1 MKANLLNKLIVTAAI
16 AVAGSLYAADA
27 PVGPTAHGKPVDKAV
42 TKAQPPATGDVKKD
56 VEKFSAQRDTMLA
69 ERQALLN
76 QLKTASDE
84 HRKAI
89 LEKMKELGETHRELS
104 KQLRDDLRKQRQR

>member
-1 MKANLLNKLIVTAAI
+1 MKATLLNKLIVAAAI
-16 AVAGSLYAADA
+16 AVVSDLYAADG
-27 PVGPTAHGKPVDKAV
+27 PVSPTDPRKPAEKPVA
-42 TKAQPPATGDVKKD
+42 KAQPPAAGDVKKD

-89 LEKMKELGETHRELS
+89 LEKMKELSETQRELS

>member
-1 MKANLLNKLIVTAAI
+1 
-16 AVAGSLYAADA
+16 
-27 PVGPTAHGKPVDKAV
+27 
-42 TKAQPPATGDVKKD
+42 
-56 VEKFSAQRDTMLA
+56 MLA

-89 LEKMKELGETHRELS
+89 LEKMKELSETQRELS